1 MDLTKITLGNKAPQ
15 EVNVVIEIP
24 MGGVPIKYEIDKA
37 SGALFVDRFLQT
49 AMYYPAN
56 YGFIPQTLAAD
67 GDAVDALVIGH
78 IPVIPGAV
86 IKSRPI
92 GVLVMEDEA
101 GMDEKVIMV
110 PISKLTPYY
119 DAVQSCQDL
128 PEIVLQQIKHFFE
141 HYKDLEKNKWV
152 KILQWGSREEALKI
166 IQDGIDNYV

>member
-1 MDLTKITLGNKAPQ
+1 MDLTKVVIGDKAPF
-15 EVNVVIEIP
+15 EVNVIIEIP
-24 MGGVPIKYEIDKA
+24 VGGVPIKYEIDKN

-56 YGFIPQTLAAD
+56 YGFVPHTLAAD
-67 GDAVDALVIGH
+67 GDPVDALVIGH

-101 GMDEKVIMV
+101 GMDEKIVMV
-110 PISKLTPYY
+110 PVTKLTPYY
-119 DAVQSCQDL
+119 DTIQSCQDL
-128 PEIVLQQIKHFFE
+128 PDMLLQQIKHFFE

-152 KILQWGSREEALKI
+152 KILHWGTRDDAITI
-166 IQDGIDNYV
+166 IQQGMNNYK